1 MAFPLGTLVRMNT
14 VLYPELENQ
23 ERNTY
28 TQKIIESRNR
38 PYTGFGWSN
47 NDRKEAFERHN
58 RMIIQKENDL
68 GLKYHSIGTITD
80 NFPNGYGV
88 RWGSPDNTFCSDG
101 ILRSG
106 FVHEVIHPDKLMRVP
121 IAPVA
126 AFNARYNTPTLFAPF
141 VGGKRNRGK
150 RTCKCKN
157 LKKHVR

>member
-1 MAFPLGTLVRMNT
+1 MAFAPGTLVRINT
-14 VLYPELENQ
+14 VLYPDLERE

-28 TQKIIESRNR
+28 KQMIIGSRNR
-38 PYTGFGWSN
+38 PYVGFGWSN
-47 NDRKEAFERHN
+47 NARREHVRNHDA
-58 RMIIQKENDL
+58 MIIQKENDL

-121 IAPVA
+121 IAPVRRWPA
-126 AFNARYNTPTLFAPF
+126 ASPASRAWP
-141 VGGKRNRGK
+141 
-150 RTCKCKN
+150 
-157 LKKHVR
+157 